1 MQAAAANYPWTA
13 ELEKTVIHS
22 LVTSFGLDFLIFQD
36 KQGGDVNTIHNVRN
50 DVWAT
55 EEEKLKYD
63 SRGEYSK
70 KIKYK
75 YQKHSNY
82 IKIGKR
88 DKNLQKEGN
97 LLDPYRSKIMH
108 PDEKRNVDH
117 VISSKEIHDDPGR
130 VLAGLDG
137 VELANRNSNLQTTL
151 ETINKSKKQTPMGEY
166 LQQLPTK
173 IEAQERKLARDME
186 RLAALPRNTPQQQHK
201 ARELESNISD
211 LKEKISK
218 LKEADPVAMLE
229 RDQKAR
235 KEYNESININ
245 YYTSSK
251 FLKST
256 ALASGAAGLKMGT
269 RQMLGLI
276 AAEFWFELREV
287 LPSILKELRKNFSLE
302 QFLSQIKQT
311 LSNIWTRIKNRFIDF
326 LIAFKDGVF
335 AGVLANMMTTIFN
348 IFATASKNAIKLI
361 RETWGQL
368 IKAIKLL
375 AFNPENLGFV
385 DLCKAVT
392 AILNTGVATL
402 IGSLAYAELLP
413 LCNFPFGGE
422 LAAFCGALLTGIV
435 TLGMNYVILHSE
447 VAQKIWGFMQNLMPH
462 MGVVAKFQAIN
473 AELDIYL
480 TELAKLEFKLN
491 IEELQIFS
499 NDLAACNNELERSL
513 VLQAEVQK
521 RGIELPFEMGN
532 HESTRTWL
540 STLTKK

>member
-1 MQAAAANYPWTA
+1 MQAAATNYPWTA

-22 LVTSFGLDFLIFQD
+22 LVTSFGLDFLLFQD

-63 SRGEYSK
+63 SRGEYRD
-70 KIKYK
+70 IKDAYHQHANYK
-75 YQKHSNY
+75 ETGARDAKLQDE
-82 IKIGKR
+82 GK
-88 DKNLQKEGN
+88 LF
-97 LLDPYRSKIMH
+97 DPYRGKTMK
-108 PDEKRNVDH
+108 ENEQRNLDH
-117 VISSKEIHDDPGR
+117 VISAKEIHDDAGR
-130 VLAGLDG
+130 LLSGLDG
-137 VELANRNSNLQTTL
+137 IELANQDSNLQTTL
-151 ETINKSKKQTPMGEY
+151 ETINKSKKQTPMSEY
-166 LQQLPTK
+166 LQQLPAR
-173 IEAQERKLARDME
+173 IEAQERQLARDME
-186 RLAALPRNTPQQQHK
+186 RMAALPRNTPQQQHE
-201 ARELESNISD
+201 ARELENQIT
-211 LKEKISK
+211 KKREKISK

-348 IFATASKNAIKLI
+348 IFATTSKNAIKLI

-447 VAQKIWGFMQNLMPH
+447 VAQKIWGFVQNLMPH
-462 MGVVAKFQAIN
+462 MGDVAKFQAIN

-491 IEELQIFS
+491 VEELQIFS

-532 HESTRTWL
+532 HESTRSWL
-540 STLTKK
+540 STLIKK